1 MATRAAVQ
9 TPGEAPAD
17 QASAA
22 PAASVEQ
29 LQAALAAQ
37 QAQMAQMMATMQ
49 QLMANQRTVPA
60 EAAAQSLPSMTD
72 VDVDEVNKGSVPVLT
87 KDGWIVPPQ
96 FSADPVK
103 LAEDEAKRQER
114 KALMTLAESVAAK
127 A

>member
-9 TPGEAPAD
+9 TPGEAPATVP
-17 QASAA
+17 AA
-22 PAASVEQ
+22 TPAASVEE
-29 LQAALAAQ
+29 LQAMVAAQ
-37 QAQMAQMMATMQ
+37 AAQMAQ
-49 QLMANQRTVPA
+49 LMGMVGALQANQRTVPA